1 MINIRKAKI
10 EDIDNL
16 IILWIKLMEYHKEK
30 KIYFLLSADWKEQK
44 RNELEWIVKSDLTVV
59 YIVEEG
65 NKLIGYIRGTI
76 HKLPLLYD
84 IKYEGSIEEIFI
96 LPEYRR
102 KGYATKLFQ
111 SLVKD
116 FNKRELEYININVDI
131 ENETGKKFWDALG
144 FNTISLKKRYNL

>member
-30 KIYFLLSADWKEQK
+30 KIYFLLSADWKKQK

>member
-84 IKYEGSIEEIFI
+84 TKYEGSIEEIFI

>member
-131 ENETGKKFWDALG
+131 ENETGEKFWDALG